1 MIGVR
6 PRRNA
11 DLIELS
17 YRFNAKEDQNF
28 TGVPPLDYG
37 ARFYNPAHNRWS
49 TPDPLA
55 EKYYGISPYAF
66 CNNNPVNFVD
76 LDGREILPK
85 GTNELLMI
93 KNTIPS
99 DMWKYIQVGENG
111 FIDKNLINSV
121 TLETSSN
128 FSSLQEMVNSS
139 TIVEVDMILSSRKET
154 VDNFNR

>member
-1 MIGVR
+1 M
-6 PRRNA
+6 
-11 DLIELS
+11 
-17 YRFNAKEDQNF
+17 
-28 TGVPPLDYG
+28 
-37 ARFYNPAHNRWS
+37 
-49 TPDPLA
+49 
-55 EKYYGISPYAF
+55 
-66 CNNNPVNFVD
+66 D

-99 DMWKYIQVGENG
+99 DMWKYIQVGEKG
-111 FIDKNLINSV
+111 FIDKNLIDSV